1 MCNKEVKIIAYSF
14 KELGCEEKRKRQEL
28 ELDAGLRSD
37 ALFFCSRVMT
47 SP

>member
-14 KELGCEEKRKRQEL
+14 KELGCEEKRRQEL

-37 ALFFCSRVMT
+37 TLFFCSRVMT